1 MLVTIEHIIFNYKTK
16 YTPIHTTMKKEIKKQ
31 IEKINDLTNTIIER
45 QDFGWNSNLR
55 ANLIKHCTRL
65 IDLDEEQIG

>member
-1 MLVTIEHIIFNYKTK
+1 
-16 YTPIHTTMKKEIKKQ
+16 MKKEIKKQ